1 MHIVEKMNASEMKRK
16 FRLLRKFNL
25 KDAYQTLSTV
35 IEENG
40 AAFYAYLPGSKEAWI
55 ELAGERINPES
66 EEDGIY
72 RFSLPSKN
80 NLKSVMICYSDGS
93 GYIDRKHNP
102 YFYEPPISK
111 EDVDSYISGENSR
124 AYEFMG
130 SHFLKYPECE
140 GAMFTVY
147 APNAVC
153 ASVIGN
159 FNHWQSGSHP
169 MKNMEDSGIWSIF
182 IPDIHEGEIYKYA
195 IKTRSGETLEKS
207 DPYAFKTELRPRTG
221 SVTNA
226 GKFKWTDRDW
236 MKKRSTWNF
245 EKEPIVVYEMH
256 LSSWLREDESLYA
269 SYLDIENR
277 LIPYLRENKFNFVE
291 FLPVMEHPLDDS
303 WGYQVVN
310 YYAPTSRH
318 GNPEG
323 FKHLINA
330 LHRNNIG
337 VYLDWVPAHFPMDSY
352 GLGLYDGTHL
362 YEYEN
367 PKRGIQP
374 DWGTYV
380 FDVGRRHVIN
390 FLVSNA
396 VFWIKEF
403 HCDGLRIDAVSSML
417 YLDYSRNDG
426 EWEPNIYG
434 GHENLESIAFFR
446 ELNSHM
452 HRSFPGVV
460 LIAEESTSWPGVT
473 SKVESGGLGFDMKW
487 NMGWMHD
494 TLEYFSYDPV
504 HRKYHQDR
512 ITFSFWYSFSE
523 KFILPFSHDEVVYG
537 KGSIF
542 QKMPG
547 DEWQKYANV
556 RLLYSYMFSF
566 PGKKMIFMGDEF
578 ATGSEWNFSNGLIN
592 NTVLNHSMLGIR
604 EVVKDLSEI
613 YRTNDFLARGDF
625 NGGAFQW
632 IDYSDRESSIFSFVR
647 RDQHSD
653 HFLFFIFNCTP
664 VIRRGYRFGV
674 PRAGEWKELFN
685 SDSQYYGGS
694 GVGNEGKAISEQR
707 WWHNLE
713 NSIEITLPP
722 LGCLIFEWRPQDE
735 I

>member
-1 MHIVEKMNASEMKRK
+1 MNPSELKNK
-16 FRLLRKFNL
+16 LKLLREFKL
-25 KDAYQTLSTV
+25 YDAYQLLSTV
-35 IEENG
+35 IEGENRT
-40 AAFYAYLPGSKEAWI
+40 FQCYLPNASRAWI
-55 ELAGERINPES
+55 ELKGKIIKPET
-66 EEDGIY
+66 EDNAIF
-72 RFSLPSKN
+72 RFSIPSAEPIRSI
-80 NLKSVMICYSDGS
+80 LICYMDSS
-93 GYIDRKHNP
+93 GYVEKKHNP
-102 YFYEPPISK
+102 YFFEPYLKK
-111 EDVDSYISGENSR
+111 EDLYSYVSGESYR

-130 SHFLKYPECE
+130 AHRIKFPECE
-140 GAMFTVY
+140 GIMFTVY
-147 APNAVC
+147 APNANCV
-153 ASVIGN
+153 SVIGN
-159 FNHWQSGSHP
+159 FNHWIAGSHP
-169 MKNMEDSGIWSIF
+169 MMNIDNSGIWSIF
-182 IPDIHEGEIYKYA
+182 IPDINGDEIYKYA
-195 IKTRSGETLEKS
+195 IRTRNGDLIEKS

-221 SVTNA
+221 SVTNIDE
-226 GKFKWTDRDW
+226 FRWNDREW
-236 MKKRSTWNF
+236 MKRRFSTNY
-245 EKEPIVVYEMH
+245 EVEPIMVYEIH
-256 LSSWLREDESLYA
+256 LGSWLREDESLYA
-269 SYLDIENR
+269 SYLDIEKR
-277 LIPYLRENKFNFVE
+277 LIPYLKENRFNYVE

-310 YYAPTSRH
+310 YYSPTSRH

-330 LHRNNIG
+330 LHENNIG

-352 GLGLYDGTHL
+352 GLGLYDGSHL

-390 FLVSNA
+390 FLISNA
-396 VFWIKEF
+396 AFWVREY

-417 YLDYSRNDG
+417 YLDYSRKEG

-446 ELNSHM
+446 SLNEHI

-473 SKVESGGLGFDMKW
+473 SRIESGGLGFDMKW

-494 TLEYFSYDPV
+494 TLEYFSYDPIY
-504 HRKYHQDR
+504 RKYHQDR

-523 KFILPFSHDEVVYG
+523 KFILPLSHDEVVYG

-578 ATGSEWNFSNGLIN
+578 AVSSEWDFSKGLIN
-592 NTVLNHSMLGIR
+592 NAETNSFMNGVRETLRDLN
-604 EVVKDLSEI
+604 DI
-613 YRTNDFLARGDF
+613 YISRSFLARGDF

-632 IDYSDRESSIFSFVR
+632 IDYSDRESSIFSFIR
-647 RDQHSD
+647 RDQQSD
-653 HFLFFIFNCTP
+653 HFLVFVFNCTP
-664 VIRRGYRFGV
+664 VIRKDYRIGV
-674 PRAGEWKELFN
+674 PRSGEWKEIFN

-694 GVGNEGKAISEQR
+694 GVGNEGKVVASKK
-707 WWHNLE
+707 WWHNME

-722 LGCLIFEWRPQDE
+722 LGCLILEWRL
-735 I
+735 